1 METHSSILPGEF
13 HRQRTPVRYSLWDHR
28 ESDTTEQLTQT
39 HKETKSDLIISSVQ
53 LLSHVQLFAT
63 PWTSGTPGFPV
74 NHQLQGLAQ
83 TTHVHGVS
91 NAIQPSHPLSS
102 PSPPAFSLPR
112 IKVFSNESVLL
123 IRWPKYWSFSFNISP
138 SNEYSGLISSRID
151 WFDILAI
158 QGTLKNLLQHHNLST
173 SILLK

>member
-1 METHSSILPGEF
+1 MA
-13 HRQRTPVRYSLWDHR
+13 SL
-28 ESDTTEQLTQT
+28 
-39 HKETKSDLIISSVQ
+39 
-53 LLSHVQLFAT
+53 T

-151 WFDILAI
+151 WFDILAV
-158 QGTLKNLLQHHNLST
+158 QGNLKHLLQHHSSKA
-173 SILLK
+173 SILQFSAFLIIHVSKTIVSTHIA